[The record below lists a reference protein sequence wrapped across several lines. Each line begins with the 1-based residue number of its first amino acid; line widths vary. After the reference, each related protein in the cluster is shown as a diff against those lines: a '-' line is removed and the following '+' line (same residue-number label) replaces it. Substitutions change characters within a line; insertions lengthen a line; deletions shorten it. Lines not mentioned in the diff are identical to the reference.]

1 MSSPVSD
8 NPFLNNTPKKKHHLL
23 WLWITLI
30 VIGAIVIVPVSLA
43 MILFLDYSHNDTG
56 IKEKKEI
63 NVVNKALVNM
73 LDGCRDEAYPQ
84 LNLRINQQDLNQ
96 LLYNIVDD
104 FKASSGSDYVHQFDI
119 DIQENDYVFYVEV
132 GVLGWIRTRA
142 SITFELDTKS
152 EIEPGVNGFIFRVTN
167 LKVGRIGGLKSIVP
181 WSLDTFGVD
190 FQKVLNDVGLSV
202 VYDKDKLTLSY
213 SYDDLINDLIKMSSE
228 KTDTTFYQL
237 FGTFFKR
244 NFIEF
249 SSRKGDYFG
258 GDVDLNRFI
267 GNDTY
272 VNSHMSINEYI
283 DVDGVSTFLLDAK
296 AKQVKEMLDTGV
308 INNQN
313 TQTVGSLERGV
324 TAMHQYLCF
333 GCDFV
338 EGSKVTFVQQIFS
351 DQKVC
356 DHYLGE
362 GLTYYTYGDAIKS
375 YVFGST
381 KKSILD
387 ELLISANDR
396 AKEIR
401 ASLQGETPAE
411 TAQKIQNFKND
422 IDATGRLIVFD
433 ENNML
438 YVTDS
443 DIHDNIK
450 ANRQIIGYGYSF
462 VDKIEENNYKFN
474 YAMLDNVYST
484 IVPER
489 NGNPAEFALVYG
501 LNLNGCETSLIMN
514 SKQVTFP
521 KQSEYEFGIRFSVEQ
536 GTMFYGKEEMPEVK
550 DVLKGL
556 ISGVDG
562 IGKEFSFDKNDK
574 GELVSITL
582 KIDLYDLLYDESMY
596 PDFARFHKFM
606 TDPVT
611 SDIATTGMG
620 CELAIEIVPCATE
633 LARRPFDG
641 NGYFRVDVKY
651 VR

>member
-1 MSSPVSD
+1 MI
-8 NPFLNNTPKKKHHLL
+8 L
-23 WLWITLI
+23 
-30 VIGAIVIVPVSLA
+30 PVSLT

-56 IKEKKEI
+56 ITEKKEVD
-63 NVVNKALVNM
+63 VVNKALVNM

-84 LNLRINQQDLNQ
+84 LNLRITQKDLNQ

-104 FKASSGSDYVHQFDI
+104 FKRSSGTDYVHQFDI
-119 DIQENDYVFYVEV
+119 DIQDNYYVFNVEV

-142 SITFELDTKS
+142 SITFELSPDS
-152 EIEPGVNGFIFRVTN
+152 EIEPGVNGFYFCVTN
-167 LKVGRIGGLKSIVP
+167 LKVGRVGGLRSIVP

-190 FQKVLNDVGLSV
+190 FQRVLNEAGLSV
-202 VYDKDKLTLSY
+202 VFDKDKYTLTY
-213 SYDDLINDLIKMSSE
+213 TYDNLINDLIRMSGDG
-228 KTDTTFYQL
+228 TDTTFFEL

-244 NFIEF
+244 NYVSF
-249 SSRKGDYFG
+249 SSKKGDYFG
-258 GDVDLNRFI
+258 GDIDLTRFQ
-267 GNDTY
+267 GNETY

-283 DVDGVSTFLLDAK
+283 DVEGVSTFLLDAT
-296 AKQVKEMLDTGV
+296 AKKVKEMLDTGV

-313 TQTVGSLERGV
+313 IQIIGSLERSV
-324 TAMHQYLCF
+324 TAMHQYLSF

-338 EGSKVTFVQQIFS
+338 EGSEVTFVQQIFS
-351 DQKVC
+351 DQSVC

-362 GLTYYTYGDAIKS
+362 GLDYYTYGDMISS
-375 YVFGST
+375 YVFGTT

-387 ELLISANDR
+387 DLLIDSNSR

-401 ASLQGETPAE
+401 DSLQGETPLE
-411 TAQKIQNFKND
+411 TAEKLQAFKDN

-433 ENNML
+433 DVNML

-474 YAMLDNVYST
+474 YAMLDNVYTT
-484 IVPER
+484 ILPER
-489 NGNPAEFALVYG
+489 GENPAEFTLIYG
-501 LNLNGCETSLIMN
+501 LNLNGCETSLIMT
-514 SKQVTFP
+514 SKEVTFP

-536 GTMFYGKEEMPEVK
+536 GTLFYGREEMPEVK
-550 DVLKGL
+550 TILKKL
-556 ISGVDG
+556 MSEVDG
-562 IGKEFSFDKNDK
+562 IGKEFTFDKNDQ

-582 KIDLYDLLYDESMY
+582 KINLYDLLYNQTLY

-606 TDPVT
+606 TDPIT
-611 SDIATTGMG
+611 EDIMTTGMDCHLELDIIA
-620 CELAIEIVPCATE
+620 CETDVSRRAI
-633 LARRPFDG
+633 DG

-651 VR
+651 VRN